1 MNKTNKTNWIN
12 KEKKKHEQKG
22 FCQVDDVKKI
32 QLKKTIK

>member
-12 KEKKKHEQKG
+12 KEKKHEQKG